1 MGIYTEALKK
11 REMNDLELERNAEL
25 RMMNRLDGDSVITDA
40 DGAFFALNFIL
51 KKFGLAAREVHGYE
65 NMQDLLDLALDP
77 LGIIYDIVDTSDPD
91 WVKHTEYML
100 GFMEDGRAVVLSPA
114 VRGYTYKC
122 LSDGTRG
129 WVRSDTPLQQ

>member
-1 MGIYTEALKK
+1 MGIYTEALKN
-11 REMNDLELERNAEL
+11 RERNDLELERNAEL
-25 RMMNRLDGDSVITDA
+25 RMMNRLDRDSQIGDT

-65 NMQDLLDLALDP
+65 NMQDMLDLALDP
-77 LGIIYDIVDTSDPD
+77 LGIIYDIVDTSDSD

-114 VRGYTYKC
+114 VRGYT
-122 LSDGTRG
+122 
-129 WVRSDTPLQQ
+129 